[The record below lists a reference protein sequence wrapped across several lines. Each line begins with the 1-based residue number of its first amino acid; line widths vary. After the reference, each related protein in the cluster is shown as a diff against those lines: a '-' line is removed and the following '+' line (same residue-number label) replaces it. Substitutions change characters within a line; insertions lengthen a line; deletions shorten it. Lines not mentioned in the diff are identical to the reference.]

1 MNFPDFDIARI
12 RRAQKQYCNAFKHAT
27 ERDGKTERDDGE
39 LLERFDDT
47 VNGHALYIGWDTP
60 HPGL

>member
-39 LLERFDDT
+39 LLERFDD
-47 VNGHALYIGWDTP
+47 NDHALYIGWDTP